1 MGELKI
7 GRMVMGA
14 AATNVYFLY
23 REGEKDVLVFDPA
36 AHGDMIY
43 QKLSE
48 HGFVVR
54 GIYLT
59 HGHFDHI
66 YGLKALKELT
76 EANVFAYEEEKE
88 LCGDVEMNVSDLFGR
103 AVTAEVDT
111 YLSDGAEIGYGDIKG
126 RLIATP
132 GHTQGSCCYY
142 FEADGILLSGDTL
155 FEESVGRTDFPTGS
169 TSKLVRSIQD
179 KLFVLPDDT
188 KVFPGHGEQ
197 TTIGHEKKYN
207 PVAGPEAFF

>member
-14 AATNVYFLY
+14 AVTNVYFLY

-48 HGFVVR
+48 HGFTVR

-76 EANVFAYEEEKE
+76 GADVFAYEEERE
-88 LCGDVEMNVSDLFGR
+88 LCGDVQMNVSDLFGR
-103 AVTAEVDT
+103 SVTAEVDT
-111 YLSDGAEIGYGDIKG
+111 YLSDGAKIGYGNING

-142 FEADGILLSGDTL
+142 FEEDGILISGDTL

-207 PVAGPEAFF
+207 PVTGGGWLE